1 MYSLLSPNVQSLLDE
16 LDRQEGKDKE
26 PKLRGYWADIN
37 GKPIKK
43 TRVGNVVKF
52 KFETENVESPK
63 GKKITFQLKE
73 YDTSLPIIFFGVP
86 IVAFRP
92 FDDEINIITTD
103 RNNVKQIQKEVYLDD
118 KGNAELT
125 ILLTDNLNKL
135 ITNGELGAL
144 ELYFDCEFDGGHLK
158 LPTST
163 QEYLSVILSEK
174 DIYIKPATNG
184 DSFPEFLTTLGEVI
198 KFSVSELEPGKVS
211 NLRTTK
217 FMVNKTL
224 KYAHEI
230 NEVIREVHIDKIN
243 LKEELVPVKKY
254 TEIVEDMFFSNAIV
268 KPKDGLPEPYFS
280 NLSYEARKLTI
291 SSIKKPIDYINIKD
305 MKNLTHEFLRKCINF
320 VDYVDVVSVFLGENK
335 DIGTLLS
342 LFGGMYSPL
351 SFAAKFLVDYE
362 LKEINETL
370 DEWGKVSL
378 ANAKYKGLEAVKDF
392 MKSPIATRENGYKLL
407 DIPEE
412 LYLKIMRGEVIKYAD
427 LQNKIQR
434 IQNSMSIENYN
445 KIADY
450 HLILKPILDSSRN
463 DNIYLIETIIH

>member
-1 MYSLLSPNVQSLLDE
+1 MYSLLSPNVLSILDE
-16 LDRQEGKDKE
+16 LDREDKTE
-26 PKLRGYWADIN
+26 KKPSLKGFWADIN

-43 TRVGNVVKF
+43 ARIGNVVKF
-52 KFETENVESPK
+52 KFETENVENPK
-63 GKKITFQLKE
+63 GKKIRFQLKE
-73 YDTSLPIIFFGVP
+73 YDTAIPIIFFGVP
-86 IVAFRP
+86 ITEFRP
-92 FDDEINIITTD
+92 FDDNINIITTD
-103 RNNVKQIQKEVYLDD
+103 KNNVKQIQKEVYLDD

-125 ILLTDNLNKL
+125 ILLTDSLNKL

-144 ELYFDCEFDGGHLK
+144 ELYFDCEFDGGNLK
-158 LPTST
+158 LPFST
-163 QEYLSVILSEK
+163 QEYLSIILSEK

-217 FMVNKTL
+217 FVINKTL

-243 LKEELVPVKKY
+243 LKDGLTPLKKY
-254 TEIVEDMFFSNAIV
+254 TEMVEDMFFSNAIV

-280 NLSYEARKLTI
+280 NLSYEARELTI
-291 SSIKKPIDYINIKD
+291 SSVKKPIDYINVKD
-305 MKNLTHEFLRKCINF
+305 IKNLTHEFLRKCINF
-320 VDYVDVVSVFLGENK
+320 VDYVDVVGVFLGENK

-378 ANAKYKGLEAVKDF
+378 ANAKYKGLEAVKSF
-392 MKSPIATRENGYKLL
+392 MELPIATREYGHKLL

-412 LYLKIMRGEVIKYAD
+412 LYLQVMKGEVIKYSD
-427 LQNKIQR
+427 LKNEIQR
-434 IQNSMSIENYN
+434 IQNSMSIEKYN

-450 HLILKPILDSSRN
+450 HLIIKPILDSSKN

>member
-1 MYSLLSPNVQSLLDE
+1 MYSLLSPNVLSILDD
-16 LDRQEGKDKE
+16 LDRQEGKDRE

-73 YDTSLPIIFFGVP
+73 YDTPLPIIFFGIP

-103 RNNVKQIQKEVYLDD
+103 RNNVKTIQKEVFLDE

-135 ITNGELGAL
+135 ITSNELGAL
-144 ELYFDCEFDGGHLK
+144 ELYFDCEFEGNYLK
-158 LPTST
+158 LPSFT
-163 QEYLSVILSEK
+163 QEYLSVILPEK
-174 DIYIKPATNG
+174 NIYIKPATNG
-184 DSFPEFLTTLGEVI
+184 DSFPEFLTNLGEVI
-198 KFSVSELEPGKVS
+198 KFSVSELEPGEVS
-211 NLRTTK
+211 NIRATS
-217 FMVNKTL
+217 FIVIKTL

-230 NEVIREVHIDKIN
+230 KEVIKEVHINKIN
-243 LKEELVPVKKY
+243 LDEKLIPVKKY

-291 SSIKKPIDYINIKD
+291 SSIKKPIDYINVKD
-305 MKNLTHEFLRKCINF
+305 IKNLTHEFLRKCFNF
-320 VDYVDVVSVFLGENK
+320 YDYIDVAKIFLGESK

-342 LFGGMYSPL
+342 LFGQMYPPL

-378 ANAKYKGLEAVKDF
+378 ANAKYKGLEAVKKF
-392 MKSPIATRENGYKLL
+392 MELPIAKFDRYNLL
-407 DIPEE
+407 HITEE
-412 LYLKIMRGEVIKYAD
+412 LYLKIMKGEIIKYEKLID
-427 LQNKIQR
+427 EVDR
-434 IQNSMSIENYN
+434 IKNTMSAENYD
-445 KIADY
+445 KIATY
-450 HLILKPILDSSRN
+450 HLIIRQIMDSGRKN
-463 DNIYLIETIIH
+463 DIFVIETVIH